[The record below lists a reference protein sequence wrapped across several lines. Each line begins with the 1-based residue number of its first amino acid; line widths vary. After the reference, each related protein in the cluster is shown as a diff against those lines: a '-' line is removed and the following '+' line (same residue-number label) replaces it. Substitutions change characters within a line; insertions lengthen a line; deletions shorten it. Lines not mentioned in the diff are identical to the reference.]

1 MTKNTK
7 RNLLKFVTVN
17 SYHVNGIT
25 LLKLNR
31 KIHRMTA
38 QTKDWHQRALG
49 LHSSHALSQL

>member
-38 QTKDWHQRALG
+38 QRKDWHQRALG
-49 LHSSHALSQL
+49 LHSSYALSQL